1 MAEGWDE
8 GWADP
13 PPGLLSWNR
22 LPSTPEHSRAQIS
35 VNPTADELLISR
47 ALALGER
54 KKGNLPAILPS
65 LSCYQFGCSACRQVW
80 PRLDEYHKWQNIVP
94 LSEVREP
101 YPLLPTHPT
110 PLPNGNVISP
120 TGQING
126 IRGICMASVQ
136 RQLNHQPDELNIS
149 NLMTTSSSDNSDSNY

>member
-13 PPGLLSWNR
+13 PPGLLPWNR

-80 PRLDEYHKWQNIVP
+80 PRLDEYHKWQNIVVP
-94 LSEVREP
+94 PIWGQRTISTASDSSYTSSQWKCHISYWPDQWNPWYLYGKCSE
-101 YPLLPTHPT
+101 T
-110 PLPNGNVISP
+110 IKSP
-120 TGQING
+120 TRWIKHFKFDDDFLL
-126 IRGICMASVQ
+126 R
-136 RQLNHQPDELNIS
+136 
-149 NLMTTSSSDNSDSNY
+149 